1 MHLPAFT
8 NDRAE
13 CCLENIMMCMTAGFL
28 ALLSASL
35 EEDEEVF
42 FINWLTRL
50 VLHGLTCELLGR
62 SPQVSWPLLC
72 KDEADLVFLG
82 YRHTHTHTHAH
93 TESPT
98 D

>member
-1 MHLPAFT
+1 
-8 NDRAE
+8 
-13 CCLENIMMCMTAGFL
+13 MMCMTAGFL

-42 FINWLTRL
+42 FINRLTRL
-50 VLHGLTCELLGR
+50 VLHGLTRELLGR

-82 YRHTHTHTHAH
+82 YRHTHTHTHTHTRTH